1 MISKINRLR
10 AKKGFTMIEMI
21 VIIAIIGILTSIV
34 VATMSYDRKP
44 TIGKGLAKDLFYV
57 AQDAISSIEV
67 SNPKAFDSYGT
78 HRAGFYAAVDA
89 GGNIT
94 DIRSMSIGVFD
105 GAHRPDLAFGMTL
118 DPDSPHT
125 VKHDGTD
132 ADDHNAFE
140 NKLVHA
146 ISEYLMTKDSM
157 EGGYYIMFD
166 SNYRVIAA
174 YWSDAPMMYLG
185 AGALQDDC
193 IMDTGHYCCAY
204 PPRLSMAGQFMFGV

>member
-44 TIGKGLAKDLFYV
+44 TVGKGLAKDLFYV
-57 AQDAISSIEV
+57 AQDAVSSIEV
-67 SNPKAFDSYGT
+67 SNPHAFDAYGT
-78 HRAGFYAAVDA
+78 DRAGFYAQVDA

-94 DIRSMSIGVFD
+94 EIRSMAIGVFD
-105 GAHRPDLAFGMTL
+105 GTKRPNLAFGMTL
-118 DPDSPHT
+118 DPDTPLA
-125 VKHDGTD
+125 VKHDGTST
-132 ADDHNAFE
+132 DDHNAFE

-157 EGGYYIMFD
+157 EGGYYVMFD
-166 SNYRVIAA
+166 KEFRVLVA
-174 YWSDAPMMYLG
+174 YWCDGTASNLG
-185 AGALQDDC
+185 SGPLQDDC
-193 IMDTGHYCCAY
+193 IMNTGHYCCAY
-204 PPRLSMAGQFMFGV
+204 PARYCTPGQYMFGV